1 MNHAR
6 FIVFDVETPNRY
18 NDRISAIGITVVEN
32 GAVKDSF
39 FSYVNPETFFDP
51 FNTNLTGI
59 SESTVAGAPSFPKL
73 WKKIE
78 PFMSSGILVAH
89 NALFDLGV
97 LKKCLDDYRILW
109 KKEAEYCCTVQM
121 GRKLLPDMRHGLD
134 IMCDYYGIELD
145 HHQADSDSMAAARI
159 LLRYMEG
166 GAQPGRFVR
175 KYRFRRTGNGSN
187 DIGSNRRNA
196 DTRHKETRIE
206 DFNPETWLKN
216 TKDVTIFISASYD
229 KASDTGIYH
238 GLLCYKHHRKAISGT
253 VENSLSPNHTMIIGL
268 FDGIGRVR
276 LRGVNICVI
285 SGIRIGFKYA
295 EKGKGPYAEELNEL
309 LAVAKKQGNTVS
321 SIAITNGSPQI
332 RKMILEERKNQ

>member
-18 NDRISAIGITVVEN
+18 NDRISAIGIT
-32 GAVKDSF
+32 K
-39 FSYVNPETFFDP
+39 
-51 FNTNLTGI
+51 LTGI
-59 SESTVAGAPSFPKL
+59 SESTVARAPSFPEL

-78 PFMSSGILVAH
+78 PLMSDGILVAH

-121 GRKLLPDMRHGLD
+121 GRKLLPDMRHGLN

-166 GAQPGRFVR
+166 GAQPGKFVR
-175 KYRFRRTGNGSN
+175 KYRFSRTGNGRN
-187 DIGSNRRNA
+187 DTGSNRRNV
-196 DTRHKETRIE
+196 DTRHIETRIE
-206 DFNPETWLKN
+206 DFDLETWLKN

-229 KASDTGIYH
+229 KTSDTGIYH

-253 VENSLSPNHTMIIGL
+253 VENALSPNHTMIIGL

-276 LRGVNICVI
+276 LHGVNICVI

-295 EKGKGPYAEELNEL
+295 EMGKGLYAEELNEL
-309 LAVAKKQGNTVS
+309 LAIAQKQRNTVS
-321 SIAITNGSPQI
+321 SIAITNGSAQI
-332 RKMILEERKNQ
+332 KKIILQKG